1 MVNRNPSRFG
11 GVVAHPIERDFSDRV
26 QGEDLEF
33 WASDEGKYQII
44 HKENQRNAFLPSKI
58 LSKFTATQLVTMS
71 GAASGFLAGVVV
83 CPLMLLK
90 RGFRPMGR

>member
-1 MVNRNPSRFG
+1 MVNRNPRDLEELSLT
-11 GVVAHPIERDFSDRV
+11 PIERDFSDRV

-71 GAASGFLAGVVV
+71 GAAS
-83 CPLMLLK
+83 
-90 RGFRPMGR
+90 